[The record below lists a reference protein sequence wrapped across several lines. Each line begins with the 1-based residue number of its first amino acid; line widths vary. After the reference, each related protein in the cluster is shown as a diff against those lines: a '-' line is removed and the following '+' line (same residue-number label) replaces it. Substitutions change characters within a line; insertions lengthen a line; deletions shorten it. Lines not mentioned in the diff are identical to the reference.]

1 MVDRLRAMVEATV
14 RFAQAWVER
23 FIDVQGIDRAM
34 AIAAQAFSALIPLL
48 IVNSAIVSR
57 GSGSQFADNI
67 IERFDLT
74 GAAAASVRQ
83 AFTASATVEDSISV
97 IGLLLLLI
105 SALSFS
111 RGMQR
116 LYEGA
121 YRLPALGMRNTKWGL
136 AWLALIGVYATVR
149 PIAADVVDVKAI
161 AILVSLAGAAVAWTI
176 SPALLLGRRASWRRV
191 LPGGLLT
198 AFGMTVLGATSVLW
212 FPRSVQ
218 SSAEQFGVMGVAF
231 AMLSW
236 LVAAGFV
243 VVVAATGGAVIDD
256 YTQARRERRGAAAL

>member
-14 RFAQAWVER
+14 EFFRAWLER

-34 AIAAQAFSALIPLL
+34 ALAAQAFSALIPLL
-48 IVNSAIVSR
+48 IVNSALISR
-57 GSGSQFADNI
+57 GSGNEFAENLIDK
-67 IERFDLT
+67 FDLH
-74 GAAAASVRQ
+74 GAAADSVRQ
-83 AFTASATVEDSISV
+83 AFTSSSTVEDSISI
-97 IGLLLLLI
+97 IGLLLLVI

-136 AWLALIGVYATVR
+136 VWLALLGVYATVR

-161 AILVSLAGAAVAWTI
+161 AILISLAGAALAWTV
-176 SPALLLGRRASWRRV
+176 SPTLLLGRRAGWRRV

-198 AFGMTVLGATSVLW
+198 AFGMTVLGLTSLVW

-218 SSAEQFGVMGVAF
+218 SSAEKFGVMGVAF
-231 AMLSW
+231 ALLSW
-236 LVAAGFV
+236 LVAAAFV
-243 VVVAATGGAVIDD
+243 LVVAATGGAVIDE
-256 YTQARRERRGAAAL
+256 YLRKRRGAPAP